1 MKKIIENRV
10 FLFLIVLI
18 LVVGSICLAYESA
31 NEKGSFLEITI
42 SFIGILSGLIGIFS
56 IFINFQVLTKV
67 KNIEEQRLKTIS
79 IIKNEIFFRDEI
91 TRAKDAIDKL
101 SKRTTK
107 ELLEETAIQEIKSII
122 NVCRNPL
129 ILDKTKDSV
138 SSVDEMLKY
147 ILSTKQMP
155 YNLQEI
161 SASKETE
168 FSTTLANVKHIL
180 DEYTAANLS
189 DSIIEK

>member
-31 NEKGSFLEITI
+31 KDKGSFLEITI

-56 IFINFQVLTKV
+56 IFINFQVLTEV

-79 IIKNEIFFRDEI
+79 KIKNEIFFRDEI

-107 ELLEETAIQEIKSII
+107 ELLEETAIREIKSIM

-138 SSVDEMLKY
+138 SSIDEMLTY

-161 SASKETE
+161 SASKETK

-189 DSIIEK
+189 DSIIKK